1 MDNRDEEFKIF
12 LKIVWT
18 NGCYDVL
25 HVGHI
30 RLFEYA
36 RSLGDALIV
45 GIDSDRRVRE
55 LKGGSRP
62 INNERDR
69 REVLLSNRNIEDV
82 VIFDS
87 PEELCN
93 LIKDKEIH
101 TMVVGDDYKNRRVV
115 GSQHAKSVVFFEKIS
130 GFSTTN
136 IIEKE

>member
-12 LKIVWT
+12 LKKVWT

-55 LKGGSRP
+55 LKGDSSP

>member
-12 LKIVWT
+12 LKKVWT

-25 HVGHI
+25 HEGHI

-55 LKGGSRP
+55 LKGDSRP

>member
-1 MDNRDEEFKIF
+1 MDNRDGDFKIF
-12 LKIVWT
+12 LKKVWT

-36 RSLGDALIV
+36 RSLGDALVV

-55 LKGGSRP
+55 LKGDSRP

-93 LIKDKEIH
+93 LIKDKDIH
-101 TMVVGDDYKNRRVV
+101 TMVVGDDYKNKHVV
-115 GSQHAKSVVFFEKIS
+115 GSQYAKSVVFFEKIS